1 MRSLLGV
8 LTILLSLAAP
18 AAATTYRMVSD
29 TDLADQAPVI
39 VEAVV
44 TAAGTSSATTALAT
58 DYQVEVERWLR
69 GEAAGGSLT
78 VRVPG
83 GQRPGGMGLKIWGAP
98 ALRVGERALLF
109 LVPKADGSFHI
120 LHLMLGAFHVE
131 SAGDGRRLAVRYLSE
146 AKEVGGQGEDRPR
159 DLERFRTWLADRAA
173 GSRRAGDYFVQ
184 EDFTRPIHAPFNLLD
199 AGGVKLRWFDFDA
212 GGSVSWNV
220 SRAGQP
226 GVAGGGSAELQRAL
240 EAWNAEPSTPIHFAF
255 VGGTNATGGLER
267 FDGINTI
274 SFDQPVADAFD
285 CDHGGILAIGGP
297 WYDAGQRAS
306 WDGEE
311 FIPITGADIVT
322 NTGISCWLNRSRD
335 SLKAAEELFGHELG
349 HTLGLAHSCGDA
361 GSGDCAASAD
371 RSDRNDAL
379 MRAYIHNDGRGAR
392 LGGDDRAALQAL
404 YRPGA
409 GQATLA
415 PPTAPGNLTAEQA
428 GLTVRL
434 LWEDRATGEEGFR
447 VYRSA
452 GGARPASIGKL
463 PAGATF
469 YVDSTVQPGT
479 RYEYQVAAFNAKG
492 ESRGTRVVLAVP
504 RAEPLQA
511 LALIS
516 ETPAVRTGE
525 PAVFSAAFSG
535 PARRARWD
543 FGSGVGFSD
552 SPCAPEAFCATHIFA
567 EPGEHTVRV
576 RLLGDLGQ
584 MSERTMRIRVE
595 GPPLALTSLAST
607 PAGGSFLPSVLSGS
621 RGGDAVFRSDL
632 SLFNDGPSPTLVR
645 IAFQSRGVPAPRS
658 WRDVTL
664 APGASLLIPDVLREL
679 FGVSG
684 QGSLS
689 LTYLLPASA
698 SATGAAP
705 RIFAFSR
712 PHAPGSFGPRVGEEP
727 EAGWSAEEKIAAG
740 LLQGGGMAAILLVA
754 NLDATAGQLTVD
766 LLDGEGRPV
775 GSPARLSL
783 GPHAN
788 RSQRLDRL
796 FPEVERHTGPFS
808 ARFRS
813 DGIRFSAA
821 ANLFGGELETE
832 VFLPALSTLPSALP
846 DGTQGELFIPRVA
859 RGAGAFGTFQF
870 SKLVVSNPSPQPREI
885 HCELRLQG
893 PGGGDARVVT
903 LTLPPLASILV
914 EDALRDLFALTEA
927 AGSLRISWNGQGG
940 PAPRVLSLAVSSPRG
955 GTGRRF
961 AALVDSLRVED
972 TAAARVLRSTRAIN
986 IGAEP
991 SSLVRT
997 SYGAVNLG
1005 SQPAVLRLSLKDSA
1019 GSVLRT
1025 ARLPLA
1031 PKQHFERDLLAIFP
1045 GAGSGR
1051 WTVTAEVVSGGPV
1064 TAYLLQTGAGGDL
1077 SFVPGS
1083 LD

>member
-1 MRSLLGV
+1 MRSLAV

-44 TAAGTSSATTALAT
+44 LASGGAAGSSPAATVIAT

-69 GEAAGGSLT
+69 GEAARGSLT

-83 GQRPGGMGLKIWGAP
+83 GQRPDGTGLKIWGAP

-109 LVPKADGSFHI
+109 LVPNADGSFHI

-131 SAGDGRRLAVRYLSE
+131 SAGDDRRLALRDLSE
-146 AKEVGGQGEDRPR
+146 AKEVGGNGEDRPR

-173 GSRRAGDYFVQ
+173 GSRRTPDYFIK
-184 EDFTRPIHAPFNLLD
+184 EDFERPIHAPFNLLD

-255 VGGTNATGGLER
+255 VGGTNATGGLDR
-267 FDGINTI
+267 FDGINAI

-297 WYDAGQRAS
+297 WYDARQRAS
-306 WDGEE
+306 WDGQEY
-311 FIPITGADIVT
+311 IPITGADIVT

-349 HTLGLAHSCGDA
+349 HTLGLSHSCGDA
-361 GSGDCAASAD
+361 ASGDCASAD
-371 RSDRNDAL
+371 RPDQDDAL

-409 GQATLA
+409 SQAALA
-415 PPTAPGNLTAEQA
+415 PPAPPGNLTAEQA
-428 GLTVRL
+428 GLTARL
-434 LWEDRATGEEGFR
+434 LWEDRAAGEEGFR

-452 GGARPASIGKL
+452 SGARATLIGKL
-463 PAGATF
+463 PPGTSF
-469 YVDSTVQPGT
+469 YVDSTLRPGT

-492 ESRGTRVVLAVP
+492 ESRGPRVVLTVP
-504 RAEPLQA
+504 RAEPVVA
-511 LALIS
+511 LALASKTLSI
-516 ETPAVRTGE
+516 RTGE

-535 PARRARWD
+535 LARRARWD

-567 EPGEHTVRV
+567 EPGMHTVRV

-584 MSERTMRIRVE
+584 ASERTMRVRVE
-595 GPPLALTSLAST
+595 GPALL
-607 PAGGSFLPSVLSGS
+607 PVDGGAFLPSVLSAP
-621 RGGDAVFRSDL
+621 RGGAVLRSDL
-632 SLFNDGPSPTLVR
+632 ALVNDGPSPTLVR
-645 IAFQSRGVPAPRS
+645 IAFQSRGVPAPHS

-684 QGSLS
+684 QGGLS

-698 SATGAAP
+698 SVTGAAP
-705 RIFAFSR
+705 RIFASSR
-712 PHAPGSFGPRVGEEP
+712 PHATGIFGPRVGEEP

-740 LLQGGGMAAILLVA
+740 LLQGGGTVAVLLVA
-754 NLDATAGQLTVD
+754 NLDADAGRVTVD
-766 LLDGEGRPV
+766 LLDGDGRPV
-775 GSPARLSL
+775 GNPALLSL

-813 DGIRFSAA
+813 DGVRFSAA
-821 ANLFGGELETE
+821 AGLLGGELETE
-832 VFLPALSTLPSALP
+832 VFLPALPTFPSAP
-846 DGTQGELFIPRVA
+846 PGELFIPRVA

-870 SKLVVSNPSPQPREI
+870 SKLVVSNPSTQPREL

-972 TAAARVLRSTRAIN
+972 AARALSPIRAMIF
-986 IGAEP
+986 GAET
-991 SSLVRT
+991 STLVRA
-997 SYGAVNLG
+997 SYGVVNLG
-1005 SQPAVLRLSLKDSA
+1005 DQPAILRLSLKDSS

-1025 ARLPLA
+1025 ARVALA

-1045 GAGSGR
+1045 GAGAGR
-1051 WTVTAEVVSGGPV
+1051 WTVMAEVASGGPV
-1064 TAYLLQTGAGGDL
+1064 TAYLVQTGAGGDL

>member
-1 MRSLLGV
+1 MRSLAV
-8 LTILLSLAAP
+8 LTILLSFAAP

-44 TAAGTSSATTALAT
+44 TAAGSPAAAALST

-69 GEAAGGSLT
+69 GEAARGSLT

-83 GQRPGGMGLKIWGAP
+83 GQRPDGTGLKIWGAP

-109 LVPKADGSFHI
+109 LAPNADGSFHI
-120 LHLMLGAFHVE
+120 LHLMLGAFHFE
-131 SAGDGRRLAVRYLSE
+131 SAGDGRRLAVRDLSE

-159 DLERFRTWLADRAA
+159 DLERFRTWLVDRAA
-173 GSRRAGDYFVQ
+173 GSRRAGDYFE
-184 EDFTRPIHAPFNLLD
+184 EDFVEEDFARPIRAPFNLLN

-255 VGGTNATGGLER
+255 VGGTNATGGLDR
-267 FDGINTI
+267 FDGINAIT
-274 SFDQPVADAFD
+274 FDQPVADAFD

-311 FIPITGADIVT
+311 YIPITGADIVT

-349 HTLGLAHSCGDA
+349 HTLGLDHSCGDS

-371 RSDRNDAL
+371 LDDAL
-379 MRAYIHNDGRGAR
+379 MRAYVHNDGRGAR

-409 GQATLA
+409 SQAALA
-415 PPTAPGNLTAEQA
+415 PPAAPGNLTAEQA
-428 GLTVRL
+428 GLTARL
-434 LWEDRATGEEGFR
+434 LWEDRAAGEEGFR
-447 VYRSA
+447 VYRST
-452 GGARPASIGKL
+452 GGARPALIGKL
-463 PAGATF
+463 PAGTSF

-492 ESRGTRVVLAVP
+492 ESRSPRVALAVP

-511 LALIS
+511 LALALK
-516 ETPAVRTGE
+516 TPAVRTGE
-525 PAVFSAAFSG
+525 PAVFSVAFSG

-543 FGSGVGFSD
+543 FGSGAGFSD

-567 EPGEHTVRV
+567 EPGMHTVRV

-584 MSERTMRIRVE
+584 ASEQTMRVRVE
-595 GPPLALTSLAST
+595 GPALL
-607 PAGGSFLPSVLSGS
+607 PADGGAFLPSVLSAP
-621 RGGDAVFRSDL
+621 RGGAVFRSDL

-645 IAFQSRGVPAPRS
+645 IAFQSRGVPAPHY

-684 QGSLS
+684 QGGLS
-689 LTYLLPASA
+689 LTYLLPASE
-698 SATGAAP
+698 SVTGAAP

-712 PHAPGSFGPRVGEEP
+712 PHATGIFGPRVGEEP

-740 LLQGGGMAAILLVA
+740 LLQGGGTAAILLVA
-754 NLDATAGQLTVD
+754 NLDATAGRVTVD

-775 GSPARLSL
+775 GSPALLSL
-783 GPHAN
+783 GPNAN

-821 ANLFGGELETE
+821 ASLLGGELETD
-832 VFLPALSTLPSALP
+832 VFLPALPTLPSAP
-846 DGTQGELFIPRVA
+846 PGELFIPRVA

-870 SKLVVSNPSPQPREI
+870 SKLVVSNPSAQPREI

-961 AALVDSLRVED
+961 AALVDSLRIED
-972 TAAARVLRSTRAIN
+972 AAAARVLRSTRAIS

-991 SSLVRT
+991 SSLVHA

-1051 WTVTAEVVSGGPV
+1051 WTVVAEVASGGPV

>member
-1 MRSLLGV
+1 MRSLAV

-44 TAAGTSSATTALAT
+44 TAAGSSPAVGALTT
-58 DYQVEVERWLR
+58 DYQIEVERWLH
-69 GEAAGGSLT
+69 GETTEAAEAAGSSLT

-98 ALRVGERALLF
+98 ALRVGESALLF
-109 LVPKADGSFHI
+109 LVPNADGSFHI

-131 SAGDGRRLAVRYLSE
+131 SAGDGRRLAVRDLSE
-146 AKEVGGQGEDRPR
+146 AKELGGQGEDQPR
-159 DLERFRTWLADRAA
+159 DLERFRTWLVDRAA

-184 EDFTRPIHAPFNLLD
+184 EDFARPIRAPFNLLD

-255 VGGTNATGGLER
+255 VGGTNATGGLDR
-267 FDGINTI
+267 FDGINAI

-335 SLKAAEELFGHELG
+335 ALKAAEELFGHELG
-349 HTLGLAHSCGDA
+349 HTLGLDHSCGDS
-361 GSGDCAASAD
+361 GSGDCAARAD
-371 RSDRNDAL
+371 LDDAL

-409 GQATLA
+409 GQAALA
-415 PPTAPGNLTAEQA
+415 PPAAPGNLTAEQA
-428 GLTVRL
+428 GLTARL
-434 LWEDRATGEEGFR
+434 LWEDRATGEEGLR
-447 VYRSA
+447 VYRST
-452 GGARPASIGKL
+452 GGARPALIGKL

-492 ESRGTRVVLAVP
+492 ESRGPRVLLAVP
-504 RAEPLQA
+504 RAEPVTV

-516 ETPAVRTGE
+516 KETSIRTGE
-525 PAVFSAAFSG
+525 PADFSASFSG
-535 PARRARWD
+535 PVRRARWD

-584 MSERTMRIRVE
+584 ASERTIRVRVE
-595 GPPLALTSLAST
+595 GPPLT
-607 PAGGSFLPSVLSGS
+607 PTAGNSFLPSVLSGS
-621 RGGDAVFRSDL
+621 RGSDAVFRSDL
-632 SLFNDGPSPTLVR
+632 SLANDGPSPTLVR
-645 IAFQSRGVPAPRS
+645 IAFQSRGVAAPRP

-689 LTYLLPASA
+689 LTYLLPPDAR
-698 SATGAAP
+698 GP
-705 RIFAFSR
+705 RIFASSR
-712 PHAPGSFGPRVGEEP
+712 PHAANTFGPRIGEEP
-727 EAGWSAEEKIAAG
+727 EAGWSAEGKIAAG
-740 LLQGGGMAAILLVA
+740 LLQGGGTVAVLLVA
-754 NLDATAGQLTVD
+754 NLDATAGQVTVD
-766 LLDGEGRPV
+766 LLDGDGRPV
-775 GSPARLSL
+775 GGSALLSL

-821 ANLFGGELETE
+821 ASLLGGELETE
-832 VFLPALSTLPSALP
+832 VFLPATAP
-846 DGTQGELFIPRVA
+846 DGTPGELFIPRVA
-859 RGAGAFGTFQF
+859 RGTGAFGTFQF

-893 PGGGDARVVT
+893 PGSGDARVVT

-961 AALVDSLRVED
+961 ATLVDSVEVED
-972 TAAARVLRSTRAIN
+972 AARAMIFE
-986 IGAEP
+986 AET
-991 SSLVRT
+991 SSLVRA
-997 SYGAVNLG
+997 SYGAVNL
-1005 SQPAVLRLSLKDSA
+1005 SDQPAVLRLSLKDPA

-1025 ARLPLA
+1025 TRLPLA

-1051 WTVTAEVVSGGPV
+1051 WTVVAEVASGGPV
-1064 TAYLLQTGAGGDL
+1064 TAYLVQTGAGGGL
-1077 SFVPGS
+1077 SFVPAS

>member
-1 MRSLLGV
+1 MRSLAV

-39 VEAVV
+39 VEGVV
-44 TAAGTSSATTALAT
+44 LASGEAAGSSPATTLST

-69 GEAAGGSLT
+69 GERAGGSLT

-83 GQRPGGMGLKIWGAP
+83 GQRPDGTGLKIWGAP

-109 LVPKADGSFHI
+109 LVPNADGSFHI

-131 SAGDGRRLAVRYLSE
+131 AAGDGRRLAVRDLSE
-146 AKEVGGQGEDRPR
+146 AKEVGGQGQDRPR
-159 DLERFRTWLADRAA
+159 DLERFRTWLADRTA
-173 GSRRAGDYFVQ
+173 GSRRAPDYFDDD
-184 EDFTRPIHAPFNLLD
+184 DFSKDNFARPIHAPFNFLG

-255 VGGTNATGGLER
+255 VGGTNATGGLDR
-267 FDGINTI
+267 FDGINAI

-285 CDHGGILAIGGP
+285 CDRGGILAIGGP
-297 WYDAGQRAS
+297 WYDARQRAS

-322 NTGISCWLNRSRD
+322 NTGISCWLNGSRD
-335 SLKAAEELFGHELG
+335 AVKAVEELFGHELG

-371 RSDRNDAL
+371 LDDAL
-379 MRAYIHNDGRGAR
+379 MRAYVHDDGRGAR

-409 GQATLA
+409 GQGALA
-415 PPTAPGNLTAEQA
+415 PPAAPANLTAELT
-428 GLTVRL
+428 GLTACL
-434 LWEDRATGEEGFR
+434 LWEDRAAGEEGLR

-452 GGARPASIGKL
+452 GGARPVPIVKL
-463 PAGATF
+463 PAGVTF
-469 YVDSTVQPGT
+469 YVDSTVRPGT

-492 ESRGTRVVLAVP
+492 ESRGPRVALAVP
-504 RAEPLQA
+504 PAEPLQA
-511 LALIS
+511 LALVS
-516 ETPAVRTGE
+516 KTPAIRTGE

-535 PARRARWD
+535 PALRARWD

-552 SPCAPEAFCATHIFA
+552 SPCGPETFCATHIFA
-567 EPGEHTVRV
+567 EPGEHTVRI

-584 MSERTMRIRVE
+584 TAERTARVRVE
-595 GPPLALTSLAST
+595 GPPLT
-607 PAGGSFLPSVLSGS
+607 PATGGAFLPSVLSAP
-621 RGGDAVFRSDL
+621 RGGGVLRSDL
-632 SLFNDGPSPTLVR
+632 SLDNDGPSPTLVR

-664 APGASLLIPDVLREL
+664 APGASLMIPDVLREL
-679 FGVSG
+679 FGANG

-689 LTYLLPASA
+689 LTYLLPPGG
-698 SATGAAP
+698 TDP
-705 RIFAFSR
+705 RIFASTQ
-712 PHAPGSFGPRVGEEP
+712 PHAAGTFGPRVGEEP

-740 LLQGGGMAAILLVA
+740 LLQGGGTVALLLVA
-754 NLDATAGQLTVD
+754 NLEATAGRVTVD
-766 LLDGEGRPV
+766 LLDGDGQPV
-775 GSPARLSL
+775 GSPALLAL

-788 RSQRLDRL
+788 RSLRLDGL

-813 DGIRFSAA
+813 DGVRFSAA
-821 ANLFGGELETE
+821 ASLLGGELETE
-832 VFLPALSTLPSALP
+832 VFLPAIPMAP
-846 DGTQGELFIPRVA
+846 GGTPGELFIPRVA
-859 RGAGAFGTFQF
+859 RGTGAFGTFQF
-870 SKLVVSNPSPQPREI
+870 SKLVISNPSPQPREI

-893 PGGGDARVVT
+893 PGGGDSRVAT

-927 AGSLRISWNGQGG
+927 AGSLRISWDGQGG

-961 AALVDSLRVED
+961 AALVDSLHVED
-972 TAAARVLRSTRAIN
+972 AAASRAMIF
-986 IGAEP
+986 GAET
-991 SSLVRT
+991 STLVRA

-1005 SQPAVLRLSLKDSA
+1005 SQPAVLRLSLKDSS

-1025 ARLPLA
+1025 ARVPLA
-1031 PKQHFERDLLAIFP
+1031 PRQHFERDLLAIFP
-1045 GAGSGR
+1045 DAGSGR
-1051 WTVTAEVVSGGPV
+1051 WTVVAEVANGGPV
-1064 TAYLLQTGAGGDL
+1064 TAYLVQTGAGGDL